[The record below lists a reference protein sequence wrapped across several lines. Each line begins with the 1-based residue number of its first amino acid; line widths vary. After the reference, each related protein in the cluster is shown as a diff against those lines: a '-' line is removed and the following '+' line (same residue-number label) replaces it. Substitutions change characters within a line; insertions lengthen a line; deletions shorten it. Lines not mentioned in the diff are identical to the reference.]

1 MPPVLPPAPP
11 PRPESFCKDC
21 GTKIARGRSYC
32 WECGIEAS
40 KIGIVKAAERGR
52 VAAQSDQA
60 QRMRTDTQLRHAAAE
75 AQWQPSDLPTW
86 LNREFYVREIQPRL
100 KAVTLSVLASRLDI
114 SIPYAVDVRK
124 GRRVPHPR
132 HWQTLA
138 HLADGVDGKASI

>member
-1 MPPVLPPAPP
+1 MSA
-11 PRPESFCKDC
+11 
-21 GTKIARGRSYC
+21 ARL
-32 WECGIEAS
+32 
-40 KIGIVKAAERGR
+40 VKAAEQGR

-60 QRMRTDTQLRHAAAE
+60 QRMRTETQIRHAAAE
-75 AQWQPSDLPTW
+75 ARWQPSDLPTW

-100 KAVTLSVLASRLDI
+100 KSVTLSVLASTLDI

-138 HLADGVDGKASI
+138 RLVESVIPKAAGPVQTPDASGGGAPART